1 MSVSQMLGSKVGSP
15 YSLVCGNNTYMT
27 EFNANTGWWIH
38 GLDTKCSNGSSMG
51 PVGILGGGTIRPAKS
66 STGFIGYSSAAS
78 GNLLD
83 SVTFID
89 GLGNVLPRVGGTG
102 GTQVPGWK
110 CPQGQK
116 IIGVSG
122 YTLGD
127 GITTK
132 FQCGDISSPVI
143 PNPTTTTTTSNISP
157 TTNSIPSNTV
167 SSPSNNTVDDSNSPN
182 EETKKKSNTW
192 IYILLVFVLLVVIA
206 IIIAVVVAVT
216 KSKSNKA

>member
-51 PVGILGGGTIRPAKS
+51 PVGILGGGTIQPAKS

-78 GNLLD
+78 GNSLD

-102 GTQVPGWK
+102 GTQVPEWK

-143 PNPTTTTTTSNISP
+143 PNPTTTTTSNISP